1 MLSAYKALH
10 IPICCFIFT
19 QQKMKKFLATIIVLA
34 ALAAAAYRGYTNYV
48 QTPTDEMEQITGDVN
63 TLSGEDANTATE
75 LIDATNTQEAV
86 DNATGSAI
94 VNEEFKA
101 KLEAQQNIVLS
112 GDNVTEEDIKLIEDI
127 LKQITEGTGTN

>member
-1 MLSAYKALH
+1 
-10 IPICCFIFT
+10 
-19 QQKMKKFLATIIVLA
+19 MKKFLATIIVLA